1 MTKYRPG
8 RFVERGRLE
17 GAMDSMRKCSEK
29 AATIF
34 SRGIEGNG
42 GHYYKKYTIFL
53 KKKYFHSL
61 LLSKQKHLLVFVVR
75 MISFFRLKL
84 FLHLPMFY
92 PPPSRK
98 KLKL

>member
-53 KKKYFHSL
+53 KKNISMAYFFL
-61 LLSKQKHLLVFVVR
+61 NKNIYLYLLSG
-75 MISFFRLKL
+75 
-84 FLHLPMFY
+84 
-92 PPPSRK
+92 
-98 KLKL
+98 